1 LLKNISPNGQPRVMK
16 EKHLSL
22 EIRQDK
28 HTARAIWFNGA
39 LDPLPKAPWDIAFE
53 LVRNEYQGRV
63 QPQIQI
69 RALRA
74 ASVS

>member
-1 LLKNISPNGQPRVMK
+1 MK

-28 HTARAIWFNGA
+28 ETARAIWFNGA
-39 LDPLPKAPWDIAFE
+39 TDPVPKAPWDVAFE

-69 RALRA
+69 RALRSA
-74 ASVS
+74 AGT